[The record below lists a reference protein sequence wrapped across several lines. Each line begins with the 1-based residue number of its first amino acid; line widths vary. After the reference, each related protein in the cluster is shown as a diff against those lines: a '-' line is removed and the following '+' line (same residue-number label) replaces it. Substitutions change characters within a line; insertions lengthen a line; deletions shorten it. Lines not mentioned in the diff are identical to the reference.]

1 MQTTEMSS
9 ERWMDK
15 DVVLLTFWWLSL
27 IQKTKWTHAIGI
39 NTDGAVDD
47 LTNSGNL
54 ETERHI
60 SQNIT
65 YMWSLKRDT
74 KDVVHKGNT
83 GSQTEKRSVEL
94 PEGEIGDRGRM
105 KSDVGINRNTP
116 MYQKEFINDDATD
129 STGNATKYSS
139 ITQQG
144 KESETLQVQLHV

>member
-1 MQTTEMSS
+1 
-9 ERWMDK
+9 
-15 DVVLLTFWWLSL
+15 
-27 IQKTKWTHAIGI
+27 
-39 NTDGAVDD
+39 
-47 LTNSGNL
+47 
-54 ETERHI
+54 
-60 SQNIT
+60 
-65 YMWSLKRDT
+65 MWSLKSDT